1 LPEALAHSGK
11 LTAGLGAASVDLVLA
26 GLFAMAYQR
35 THGSEG
41 AGA

>member
-1 LPEALAHSGK
+1 MLFFQGRIAPPV
-11 LTAGLGAASVDLVLA
+11 LGAASVDLVLA

-35 THGSEG
+35 TRGSGG